1 MDEKY
6 ISLKDASERLKIARP
21 TLHHYIDVLKLEKKR
36 FPLDRQAYL
45 KMSDFEQIKTLRE
58 QMAERNNPAA

>member
-1 MDEKY
+1 MAEKY
-6 ISLKDASERLKIARP
+6 ISLKEAAERLKVTRP
-21 TLHHYIDVLKLEKKR
+21 SLYHYIDVLKLEKKR
-36 FPLDRQAYL
+36 FPLDRQTYL